1 MEARDDLKIP
11 FYDLSSLVNTHRD
24 SILATVEA
32 NLTDGNFIGGPAVS
46 DFEKAFAEYIGVR
59 HCVGVGNG
67 LDALRIALEYWKIG
81 PGDEVIVPG
90 FTFYATWLAVLQV
103 GATPVFVD
111 VESSSANINGDLVK
125 AAITTRTKAII
136 VVHLYGQPADMTKI
150 VPLGREFGL
159 KILEDSAQAHG
170 ALHQKKRVGSIGDAA
185 AFSFY
190 PTKNL
195 GALGDGGAIT
205 TNDSG
210 LAGFAISRRSYGVGS
225 TKYEHIDLGWNSR
238 LDSIQASILSLNLA
252 NLESWNSRR
261 RDIAYEYRQA
271 LGTEANQVIGPADV
285 SESVWHH
292 FIVTA
297 RDRVKFREEMLSIG
311 VSTDIHYPYHSES
324 LPPVTRYMK
333 SLGLTGKP
341 LEMAEFLSQSVVS
354 LPIGPWMSSEQ
365 IGFVA
370 STLGQSS
377 VRSLLSS

>member
-1 MEARDDLKIP
+1 MEEQHDLKIP
-11 FYDLSSLVNTHRD
+11 FYDLSSLVNTHKN

-46 DFEKAFAEYIGVR
+46 DFEKAFAEFIGVK

-67 LDALRIALEYWKIG
+67 LDALRIALEYWKVG

-90 FTFYATWLAVLQV
+90 FTFYATWLAILQV

-125 AAITTRTKAII
+125 AAINTRTKAII
-136 VVHLYGQPADMTKI
+136 VVHLYGQPADMSMI
-150 VPLGREFGL
+150 IPLGREFGL

-170 ALHQKKRVGSIGDAA
+170 AFHQKKRVGGLGDAS

-205 TNDSG
+205 TNDSK
-210 LAGFAISRRSYGVGS
+210 LAEFAISRRSYGVGS

-238 LDSIQASILSLNLA
+238 LDSIQASILSLNLE
-252 NLESWNSRR
+252 NLESWNNRR
-261 RDIAYEYRQA
+261 REIAYDYKEA
-271 LGTEANQVIGPADV
+271 LGAESDQVVGPEKV
-285 SESVWHH
+285 SDSVWHH
-292 FIVTA
+292 FVVKVK
-297 RDRVKFREEMLSIG
+297 DRVKFQKQMLELG
-311 VSTDIHYPYHSES
+311 VSTDIHYPYHSNS
-324 LPPVTRYMK
+324 LSPVASYMK
-333 SLGLTGKP
+333 SKGLSVKS
-341 LEMAEFLSQSVVS
+341 LQVAETLSQSVVS

-365 IGFVA
+365 IRFVA
-370 STLGQSS
+370 STLSQSPI
-377 VRSLLSS
+377 RSLVST

>member
-1 MEARDDLKIP
+1 MEAQNNLNIP
-11 FYDLSSLVNTHRD
+11 FYDLSSLVKPHKK
-24 SILATVEA
+24 SILATLEA

-46 DFEKAFAEYIGVR
+46 DFEKAFAAFIGVK

-67 LDALRIALEYWKIG
+67 LDALRISLEYWKIG

-90 FTFYATWLAVLQV
+90 FTFYATWLAILQV
-103 GATPVFVD
+103 GATPIFVD
-111 VESSSANINGDLVK
+111 VASFSANINGDLVK
-125 AAITTRTKAII
+125 AAITTRTKAIV
-136 VVHLYGQPADMTKI
+136 VVHLYGQPADMSKI
-150 VPLGREFGL
+150 VPLGREYGL

-170 ALHQKKRVGSIGDAA
+170 ALYKKKRVGGIGDAA

-205 TNDSG
+205 TNDSK
-210 LAGFAISRRSYGVGS
+210 LAEFAISRRSYGVGS

-261 RDIAYEYRQA
+261 RDIAHEYMQA

-292 FIVTA
+292 FIVTPK
-297 RDRVKFREEMLSIG
+297 DRVKFREEMLSIG

-324 LPPVTRYMK
+324 LLPVTRYMK
-333 SLGLTGKP
+333 SLGLTGKT

-365 IGFVA
+365 IRFVS
-370 STLGQSS
+370 STLSQSS